1 MRVFCK
7 ASIVTATAIA
17 LLGSL
22 HAQTPRQGELLVA
35 TSALTDPNFAQSIV
49 LLVRHDENGTIG
61 LLINRPTWVEP
72 ATAFP
77 DLAPFEEHPDR
88 LFFGGPVAPTRLL
101 LLLRNPPP
109 GATEDPPIFADIYVS
124 GNPEV
129 LNHSGLDGSDE
140 SRLRMYAGRAEWAA
154 GQLNEEIAA
163 GSWNIV
169 RGKSDWVFSPNP
181 STLWREAASL
191 AAELVVDASGAH

>member
-1 MRVFCK
+1 MRLFCK
-7 ASIVTATAIA
+7 ASIVTAIGIA

-49 LLVRHDENGTIG
+49 LLIRHDDTRTIG

-77 DLAPFEEHPDR
+77 DLASLEDHPDR

-101 LLLRNPPP
+101 LLLRNPPA

-124 GNPEV
+124 GNPEI
-129 LNHSGLDGSDE
+129 LNHSGLDARDE
-140 SRLRMYAGRAEWAA
+140 SRLRMYAGRAEWAP

-169 RGKSDWVFSPNP
+169 RGTSDWVFSPKP
-181 STLWREAASL
+181 LTLWREANSL
-191 AAELVVDASGAH
+191 AAEFIVDASGAH